1 MEYIAYLHKDRK
13 SDFGVSFPDFPGCVT
28 AGRTL
33 DEARRMAAEALALHI
48 RGMLD
53 DGGALEPSLEDDG
66 FKAVVPRQGLTD
78 EALKRRARG
87 WAILTRNSRDFIDDA
102 VRYDYDVIGIE
113 DVGFVDA
120 KVDRTNET
128 VRKISN
134 AVRRSQLGT
143 RRGNFWLK
151 VRDNGSFHL
160 EQLV

>member
-1 MEYIAYLHKDRK
+1 MSRLDPAPLEEDRVEMSKQGYITILFDENLH
-13 SDFGVSFPDFPGCVT
+13 
-28 AGRTL
+28 
-33 DEARRMAAEALALHI
+33 
-48 RGMLD
+48 
-53 DGGALEPSLEDDG
+53 ALEPSLEDDG

-160 EQLV
+160 EQLVNAAHHSEYQRDP